1 MASGC
6 TSVGFIVTK
15 ISETPDIQGKWFNA
29 RIKLIMRLCIMMVL
43 ALMGHVLNEI
53 FKMKFETH
61 GYGIEFEIGNVLKSE
76 MKRKKKKKR
85 KEIEVH
91 FEN

>member
-1 MASGC
+1 M
-6 TSVGFIVTK
+6 V
-15 ISETPDIQGKWFNA
+15 
-29 RIKLIMRLCIMMVL
+29 VL
-43 ALMGHVLNEI
+43 ALMGHILNEI

-76 MKRKKKKKR
+76 MKRKKKKR

-91 FEN
+91 FENWL

>member
-15 ISETPDIQGKWFNA
+15 ISERPDIQGKWFNA
-29 RIKLIMRLCIMMVL
+29 RIKLIRRLCMMMVL
-43 ALMGHVLNEI
+43 ALMGHILHDI

-61 GYGIEFEIGNVLKSE
+61 AYGIAFE
-76 MKRKKKKKR
+76 MKNKKKTKK
-85 KEIEVH
+85 KEVH